1 MRITKDFHTLSISIL
16 LLFTVQMATTL
27 VESIYILDLLKTSLD
42 EKALGVL
49 FFFSPALLLL
59 MKKPAPRWLY
69 WLAGALLILA
79 RSLTPYLGTAGR
91 MLAAGVGTA
100 AALVLLTLF
109 LEPDTRSSPIRSRPQ
124 PGMQFAQGLALAVAL
139 SVLLRTLNYTL
150 DLSLTPSFGW
160 IGWILGA
167 VLGVALVRYPDGR
180 SDGEGMKASGEGNP
194 AAISA
199 VTPAGPKAGATS
211 AAVGL
216 MAVLTL
222 VYFVFSSPGVVARW
236 TEGDYALIVSVVSLL
251 SLGWLAASI
260 FRPGWFD
267 VVRPGALAVWNL
279 VFTLALAG
287 TILAHSVAF
296 PVSPN
301 SPAVVVGTPTWYQQV
316 PLWLMLVSFP
326 VIFLDFAVFAGNIT
340 LARQEPR
347 RLAPGF
353 LLGSFFLVLLTFM
366 NIFSNVWGYVEP
378 VSSFFRGK
386 FWLPF
391 VLAGGLLAILAWV
404 HGRLAEERRL
414 EKVAREASVPGRSDA
429 GKANPVGGEDGPNPS
444 GKLTWGGVL
453 GVVFLATLLAALSGG
468 KPDPAPSPGE
478 NLVVMTYNIQQGN
491 DETGEKA
498 YNRQLALIRQVD
510 PDILGLQESDSA
522 RISLGNNDYV
532 RYYAGKLGY
541 HVYYGPKTVTGT
553 FGTALLSKYPLE
565 NPRTVFTYSDTDEIG
580 TTEAE
585 VQVGDRRFALY
596 NVHPAGS
603 EEAMVAFATTL
614 IGRAFRRENV
624 IALGD
629 FNLRESDE
637 AYQIIADQYQ
647 NAWLAVY
654 PTGVD
659 DDGLDMSGD
668 RRIDHV
674 FVSPHLD
681 VLDAVY
687 LLPPDSATDHPAH
700 WVVIG
705 W

>member
-1 MRITKDFHTLSISIL
+1 MRITKDHHILGIGIL

-49 FFFSPALLLL
+49 FFFSPVLLFFL
-59 MKKPAPRWLY
+59 KKPAPRWLY

-100 AALVLLTLF
+100 AALVLFPLF
-109 LEPDTRSSPIRSRPQ
+109 LAAEGRRSSFESRPQ
-124 PGMQFAQGLALAVAL
+124 LGLHFAQGLTLAVGL

-160 IGWILGA
+160 IGWVLGA
-167 VLGVALVRYPDGR
+167 VLGLALVRYPGGR
-180 SDGEGMKASGEGNP
+180 PDREESKASRESST
-194 AAISA
+194 AAIQA
-199 VTPAGPKAGATS
+199 DTPTAPRAGATS

-216 MAVLTL
+216 LAVLTL
-222 VYFVFSSPGVVARW
+222 VYFVFSSPGVIARW
-236 TEGDYALIVSVVSLL
+236 TEGDYALIVGAVSLL
-251 SLGWLAASI
+251 SLGWLMASFI
-260 FRPGWFD
+260 NPGWFEG
-267 VVRPGALAVWNL
+267 VQPGILAGWNL
-279 VFTLALAG
+279 FFTLALGG

-296 PVSPN
+296 PTSPN
-301 SPAVVVGTPTWYQQV
+301 SPPAVVGPPAWYQQV
-316 PLWLMLVSFP
+316 PLWFMLISFP
-326 VIFLDFAVFAGNIT
+326 VIFLDFAVFAGNIR
-340 LARQEPR
+340 LARLEPR

-353 LLGSFFLVLLTFM
+353 LLGSLCLVLLTFM

-391 VLAGGLLAILAWV
+391 VLAGGLLVILAWV
-404 HGRLAEERRL
+404 HGRLAETGAL
-414 EKVAREASVPGRSDA
+414 AQVA
-429 GKANPVGGEDGPNPS
+429 GKALVTERLDGEAADSVVGVFRLNPS
-444 GKLTWGGVL
+444 RKLAWGGSL
-453 GVVFLATLLAALSGG
+453 GVIFLATLLAALSGG
-468 KPDPAPSPGE
+468 KPDPSPTAKG
-478 NLVVMTYNIQQGN
+478 NLVVMTYNIQQAN
-491 DETGEKA
+491 DEAGEKA
-498 YNRQLALIRQVD
+498 YDRQLALIRQVD

-580 TTEAE
+580 TVEAE
-585 VQVGDRRFALY
+585 IEVGDRRLALY

-603 EEAMVAFATTL
+603 DEAMMAFATTL
-614 IGRAFRRENV
+614 LGRAFRQENV

-629 FNLRESDE
+629 YNLRESEE
-637 AYQIIADQYQ
+637 AYHIIADQYR
-647 NAWLAVY
+647 NAWLAVF

-659 DDGLDMSGD
+659 DEGLDMSGD

-674 FVSPHLD
+674 FVSPHLE

-687 LLPPDSATDHPAH
+687 LLPPGSATDHPAH